1 MSAEVPK
8 LHRRLPL
15 GEAECF
21 GDRPPAEVVVI
32 LSDPATLLPHPSLSP
47 GDDRRAPL
55 IDDCTMAFH
64 AAHRFE
70 YV

>member
-1 MSAEVPK
+1 MSAEILK

-15 GEAECF
+15 GETECF
-21 GDRPPAEVVVI
+21 GDRPPAEVLVV
-32 LSDPATLLPHPSLSP
+32 LADPAALLPHPSLP
-47 GDDRRAPL
+47 RGDERCAPL
-55 IDDCTMAFH
+55 IDDCSMAFH